1 MKVLVIDNEPSVLQA
16 LVQLIEAFCTDMSVL
31 ETAHSVKTGVEK
43 IKSFQPDIL
52 FLDVELDD
60 GTGFDILN
68 QIPTPQFQL
77 IFITA
82 HDKYAIKA
90 FQFSALDYLL
100 KPFDP
105 DLLQKS
111 MQRAIQNIRN
121 NDLQMQLQVLM
132 QQLSFK
138 KETDKKIVLKDS
150 TSTYFIKVEDIL
162 YCEAEGTYTKFH
174 INKGE
179 PILISK
185 NLKEYETLLEPLGF
199 IRTHHS
205 YLVNTGRI
213 KMYEK
218 KEGGYLVLDSNQLI
232 PISQRKKDFV
242 LKLLETQA

>member
-1 MKVLVIDNEPSVLQA
+1 MKVLIVDNEPDVLNA
-16 LVQLIEAFCTDMSVL
+16 LVLLIEAFCPEVNIL
-31 ETAHSVKTGVEK
+31 ETAVSVKTGVEK
-43 IKSFQPDIL
+43 IKSFQPDVL

-68 QIPTPQFQL
+68 QIQTPQFQL
-77 IFITA
+77 IFTTA

-100 KPFDP
+100 KPIDP

-111 MQRAIQNIRN
+111 MQRAVQNIKTG
-121 NDLQMQLQVLM
+121 DLQMQLHIMM

-138 KETDKKIVLKDS
+138 KEVDKKIVLKDS
-150 TSTYFIKVEDIL
+150 NSTYFVKVEDIL

-174 INKGE
+174 IDKGE

-205 YLVNTGRI
+205 YLVNTERI

-218 KEGGYLVLDSNQLI
+218 KEGGYLVLDTNQLI